1 VRYAVPRHV
10 SFDAY
15 AERLSS
21 EESPLPPADTTL
33 QRIRDKAQ
41 QAPELMLSVLGGLP
55 AVDHEICRLYFVEG
69 LSQEGVSSLVGIG
82 QPEVSGRLHS
92 CIKLLQFLA
101 KRPTRDPIQLRND
114 FLELL
119 PRHLV
124 EVAHSL
130 YLNFSPSRVA
140 DRFKVSEGTMR
151 NLQKEIVEHLK
162 KLAALPARGPYE
174 HAALA
179 NLGMIDAAG
188 ALADNEVARR
198 RELAS
203 RYLEDFGRL
212 KEVSARLVRV
222 SRKNEGNRANA
233 LIKGEPIIGP
243 SAS

>member
-1 VRYAVPRHV
+1 VPRHV
-10 SFDAY
+10 SFNAY

-33 QRIRDKAQ
+33 QGIRDKAQ
-41 QAPELMLSVLGGLP
+41 QAPQLMLSVLGGLP
-55 AVDHEICRLYFVEG
+55 AVDREICRLYFLEG

-92 CIKLLQFLA
+92 CINKLLPFLA
-101 KRPTRDPIQLRND
+101 KRPTRDPIQSRND
-114 FLELL
+114 FLKLL

-188 ALADNEVARR
+188 TLADNEVARR

-203 RYLEDFGRL
+203 SYLEDFGRA
-212 KEVSARLVRV
+212 KEVSARMVRV
-222 SRKNEGNRANA
+222 FRKNEADRANA
-233 LIKGEPIIGP
+233 LCKGASIIEP
-243 SAS
+243 SAR